1 MKIISLIF
9 FFIAVLFCSCEKK
22 FHHTTIAFGSCSY
35 EYDSVQMWDDVM
47 KLKPKAWVWLGDNIY
62 GDTEDMALMKSKYD
76 MQKQRAS
83 YQNLIKSMDIYGIWD
98 DHDFG
103 VNNGGKEYVMKD
115 ESKALLLD
123 FLDVSADAKV
133 RDHTGAYQSYEIE
146 DKGLKIKLILL
157 DTRYF
162 RDEIV
167 KNSNEEDHSYYAEN
181 MEGDFLGEAQ
191 WQWLE
196 KELANSDADIHL
208 FGSGVPLI
216 PIPIFEK
223 WGNFPNERI
232 RFFELLVKTKP
243 ARPIVLSG
251 DRHFAEFSKIELE
264 GLGYPLYEFTSSG
277 LTHTVNPDHIEINS
291 FRIGELIIKKN
302 FGVINISHAENDITI
317 KMQIRGSDNQVYEE
331 ALLLF

>member
-1 MKIISLIF
+1 MNNNFLIF
-9 FFIAVLFCSCEKK
+9 FLIPVLFCSCDKK
-22 FHHTTIAFGSCSY
+22 LHHTTIAFGSCSY
-35 EYDSVQMWDDVM
+35 EFDSVQMWVDVVN
-47 KLKPKAWVWLGDNIY
+47 LKPKAWVWVGDNIY
-62 GDTEDMALMKSKYD
+62 GDTEDMVLMKSKYD
-76 MQKQRAS
+76 KQKQRPS

-103 VNNGGKEYVMKD
+103 VDNGGKEYVMKD

-123 FLDVSADAKV
+123 FLDVPADAKV
-133 RDHTGAYQSYEIE
+133 RDHSGAYQSYLIE
-146 DKGLKIKLILL
+146 DNGLKVKLILL

-162 RDEIV
+162 RDEII
-167 KNSNEEDHSYYAEN
+167 KNPNEEEHSYYIPDT
-181 MEGDFLGEAQ
+181 EGNFLGDAQ

-196 KELANSDADIHL
+196 KELVNSDAHIHL

-223 WGNFPNERI
+223 WGNFPNERA

-243 ARPIVLSG
+243 ARPIILSG

-264 GLGYPLYEFTSSG
+264 DLDYPLYEFTSSG
-277 LTHTVNPDHIEINS
+277 LTHTVNPDHTEINS

-302 FGVINISHAENDITI
+302 FGVINITHAENDIKI
-317 KMQIRGSDNQVYEE
+317 KMQIRGSGNQVYEE
-331 ALLLF
+331 AVLEF